1 MVMPRR
7 LALPAPP
14 RPGHCTRAGNL
25 VPRRS
30 FCRGFAAPK
39 PPNRATAGR
48 GALPAKRRWNKTML
62 DAARRL
68 IMPSGRS
75 DVPPFM
81 VMDVMAAA
89 ARIEAA
95 GGRVIHM
102 EVGQPAAPAPST
114 AIAAARAAL
123 TAGRIGYTETLG
135 IPPLRACIARH
146 YADAYGVPVDP
157 ARVIVTTGSSGGFIL
172 AFLALFEPG
181 DRVAVALP
189 GYPPY
194 RHILS
199 ALGCQPVPIE
209 TTQATRWTITP
220 EMLIAVHR
228 GTPLKGV
235 LVASPANPTGTMM
248 AGEALRDL
256 IEVAEGEGIHFIS
269 DEIYHGLDY
278 AFAAETAARL
288 SGNAVIINSFLKY
301 FCMTG
306 WRIGWMVV
314 PEGLVRTIER
324 LQGNLA
330 ISVPTLSQIA
340 AQAAFD
346 GRAEMEAV
354 KHGYEENRRI
364 LLDGLPKAGLDKILP
379 VDGAF
384 YLYADV
390 SRFAD
395 DSFAFAKRM
404 LEKTHVAAT
413 PGVDFDPLRGRHFI
427 RFCYAGSAAEM
438 HEAVERIAA
447 WLK

>member
-1 MVMPRR
+1 
-7 LALPAPP
+7 
-14 RPGHCTRAGNL
+14 
-25 VPRRS
+25 
-30 FCRGFAAPK
+30 
-39 PPNRATAGR
+39 
-48 GALPAKRRWNKTML
+48 ML

-68 IMPSGRS
+68 ITPSARS

-95 GGRVIHM
+95 GGHVIHM
-102 EVGQPAAPAPST
+102 EVGQPAAAPPAS

-123 TAGRIGYTETLG
+123 ASGRLRYTESLG
-135 IPPLRACIARH
+135 IATLRARIARH
-146 YADAYGVPVDP
+146 YEESYGVAIDP
-157 ARVIVTTGSSGGFIL
+157 ARVVVTTGSSAGFIL

-199 ALGCQPVPIE
+199 ALGCEPVAIE
-209 TTQATRWTITP
+209 TTQATRWAITP
-220 EMLIAVHR
+220 EMLMAAHR
-228 GTPLKGV
+228 KTPLKGV

-248 AGEALRDL
+248 PAEALREL
-256 IEVAEGEGIHFIS
+256 VAAAESQGIRFIS

-278 AFAAETAARL
+278 AFPAETAARL
-288 SGNAVIINSFLKY
+288 SDNCVIINSFSKY

-306 WRIGWMVV
+306 WRVGWMVA
-314 PEGLVRTIER
+314 PEPLVRPLDR

-330 ISVPTLSQIA
+330 VSVPTLSQIA
-340 AQAAFD
+340 AEAAFD

-354 KHGYEENRRI
+354 KSGYEENRRI
-364 LLDGLPKAGLDKILP
+364 LLEGLPKAGLDKTLP

-390 SRFAD
+390 SRFSD
-395 DSFAFAKRM
+395 DSFEFARRM
-404 LEKTHVAAT
+404 LAQTHVAAT
-413 PGVDFDPLRGRHFI
+413 PGIDFDPLKGRHFI
-427 RFCYAGSAAEM
+427 RFCYAGAAEEM
-438 HEAVERIAA
+438 HEAVERLAN
-447 WLK
+447 WLKP

>member
-1 MVMPRR
+1 
-7 LALPAPP
+7 
-14 RPGHCTRAGNL
+14 
-25 VPRRS
+25 
-30 FCRGFAAPK
+30 
-39 PPNRATAGR
+39 
-48 GALPAKRRWNKTML
+48 ML
-62 DAARRL
+62 DAAKRL
-68 IMPSGRS
+68 IVPSARS

-123 TAGRIGYTETLG
+123 AAGRIGYTETLG
-135 IPPLRACIARH
+135 IPSLRARIARH

-194 RHILS
+194 RHILT
-199 ALGCQPVPIE
+199 ALGCEPVPIE

-220 EMLIAVHR
+220 EMLLAAHR
-228 GTPLKGV
+228 KTPLKGV
-235 LVASPANPTGTMM
+235 LIGSPANPTGTMM
-248 AGEALRDL
+248 AAQALRDL
-256 IEVAEGEGIHFIS
+256 IDVAEGEGMRFIS

-288 SGNAVIINSFLKY
+288 SDNAVIINSFSKY

-306 WRIGWMVV
+306 WRIGWMVA
-314 PEGLVRTIER
+314 PERLIRPIER

-404 LEKTHVAAT
+404 LEETHVAAT
-413 PGVDFDPLRGRHFI
+413 PGVDFDPLRGKHFI

-438 HEAVERIAA
+438 HEAVERIGA
-447 WLK
+447 WLR